1 MLFRAIKKI
10 KEDIQVIYDNDPAAK
25 NIFEVIFCADLYNFF
40 YQKNILE
47 KSEKRIHIF
56 TLLCLFVKLKTV

>member
-1 MLFRAIKKI
+1 MLSTIISKIGINHIIKYNCK
-10 KEDIQVIYDNDPAAK
+10 KSPQ
-25 NIFEVIFCADLYNFF
+25 IFEVIFCADLYNFF